1 MEENIKL
8 EKIKKSCGVGR
19 KVTTVFS
26 IIAIVG
32 CVMAL
37 IAGITILKMGKEFD
51 AKYEQMSNAGYV
63 SVGDTIGGVRLL
75 HFSMEDPSN
84 LESDVP
90 AIREAIKD
98 HPYAISASI
107 TAFTAAAVTG
117 IIAVMFTLIGS
128 IFNLIR
134 TEENP
139 FTDKV
144 IKRVLVVM
152 IVLSAI
158 IFFTSGMASGIL
170 CGILTWVIVTILDYG
185 KTLQTQADETL

>member
-8 EKIKKSCGVGR
+8 EKIKKSCSVGR
-19 KVTTVFS
+19 KVTIVFS

-107 TAFTAAAVTG
+107 TAFTAAAITG
-117 IIAVMFTLIGS
+117 GGTLMTVFLVFGFIGYGLS
-128 IFNLIR
+128 ILFAWRLYRNM
-134 TEENP
+134 
-139 FTDKV
+139 K
-144 IKRVLVVM
+144 K
-152 IVLSAI
+152 
-158 IFFTSGMASGIL
+158 
-170 CGILTWVIVTILDYG
+170 
-185 KTLQTQADETL
+185 KKK